1 MENVL
6 TTNML
11 SVGYKHK
18 EIVSKINI
26 EVKKGEIVTMI
37 GPNGTGKSTI
47 LRTLAG
53 LQKSL
58 SGTVNICGKDIND
71 YRETELAQHVSIL
84 MTDRVEPEL
93 MTGYDI
99 VCSGRYPYT
108 GRLGILSDKDR
119 QVVEEVMEL
128 VNISNLKDSFFREL
142 SDGQKQRFML
152 ARAICQEPDILIMDE
167 PMTFLDIKYKRE
179 LAEIILRLK
188 EEKKI
193 SIIMSLH
200 ELHLIKKFTDKVVCI
215 KDGGVDKIGAIDEI
229 LNDEYIDYLF
239 DIEK

>member
-152 ARAICQEPDILIMDE
+152 
-167 PMTFLDIKYKRE
+167 
-179 LAEIILRLK
+179 
-188 EEKKI
+188 KK
-193 SIIMSLH
+193 
-200 ELHLIKKFTDKVVCI
+200 
-215 KDGGVDKIGAIDEI
+215 
-229 LNDEYIDYLF
+229 
-239 DIEK
+239 